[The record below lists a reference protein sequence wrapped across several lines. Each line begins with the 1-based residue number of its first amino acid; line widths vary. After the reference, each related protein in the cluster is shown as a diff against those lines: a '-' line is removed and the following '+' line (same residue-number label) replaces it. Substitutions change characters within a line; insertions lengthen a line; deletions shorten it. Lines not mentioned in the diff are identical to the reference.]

1 MADIMDTLHEEH
13 ANMTLLLDFLEGQ
26 MEVFARADEPDYV
39 LLKNVI
45 DYTLAYPDRYHHP
58 KEDLVYEKLLA
69 RDAGAADRTG
79 DLKAEHARLAELS
92 HRFNEVIESVLAESV
107 VSRGR
112 VVDVAREFIN
122 GTRKHMEM
130 EETKETKFFPAA
142 LDTLAEEDWT
152 AIKNAFEHRDD
163 PLFGRDVS
171 DSFKALRQEISLGA

>member
-1 MADIMDTLHEEH
+1 M
-13 ANMTLLLDFLEGQ
+13 
-26 MEVFARADEPDYV
+26 
-39 LLKNVI
+39 
-45 DYTLAYPDRYHHP
+45 
-58 KEDLVYEKLLA
+58 VYEKLLA
-69 RDAGAADRTG
+69 RNAGAADRVG

-130 EETKETKFFPAA
+130 EETKFFPAA